1 MNNSFFT
8 SIGLGNIDFGIVAL
22 VLAAVILILLIL
34 TIVNMCSISKLKK
47 KYNKFMQGK
56 NAKFESTFQKIGII
70 KYDAFNQMG
79 GKLSFCLALLD
90 ENNNGFILNS
100 VHSTEGCYSYTKSIE
115 KGECKISLG
124 EEELKALNMAMGITQ

>member
-1 MNNSFFT
+1 
-8 SIGLGNIDFGIVAL
+8 
-22 VLAAVILILLIL
+22 
-34 TIVNMCSISKLKK
+34 
-47 KYNKFMQGK
+47 
-56 NAKFESTFQKIGII
+56 
-70 KYDAFNQMG
+70 MG